1 MNHRKMYEPGTVVVL
16 VGTKRG
22 LFLLT
27 SRDREKWEVE
37 TTALKTSRVFFATLR
52 STRWTEN
59 VRSR

>member
-1 MNHRKMYEPGTVVVL
+1 MNHRKTYEPGTVVLL

-27 SRDREKWEVE
+27 SSDRERWEVE
-37 TTALKTSRVFFATLR
+37 TTELKTSRVFFATLR